1 MSHADNPDILKRL
14 RRAEGHLSTVVRMV
28 VEGRDGMV
36 IAQQMQAVIKAL
48 EKAKQ
53 MLIIDHIDH
62 HLGEVTG
69 PLPPEVQQKIAEFR
83 EITKYL

>member
-14 RRAEGHLSTVVRMV
+14 RRAEGHLATVVRMV
-28 VEGRDGMV
+28 ADGRDGMV

-69 PLPPEVQQKIAEFR
+69 PLPPEFRQKIAELR